1 MLKECGSK
9 MNRIDKISKSF
20 AHVVSSNLSLGH
32 DQEEIL
38 AYGAFALIQTILSI
52 LTIAVCG
59 LVLGVFAESMII
71 SFAAAILRKFS
82 GGVHATK
89 PLNCAVIGMI
99 IFCVL
104 GLLVKHVFISIE
116 FIYVIGLMALEFAFV
131 FYVMIKYSPV
141 GSVNKPLKNLEKRK
155 RLKHQSLMF
164 TISMLVINII
174 LTYVYVHTNNI
185 NFLTVAIC
193 ISTGILWQSLTLV
206 SLGHIIIESLDT
218 FMGGTTILNRR
229 ANK

>member
-1 MLKECGSK
+1 
-9 MNRIDKISKSF
+9 MNWIDNVSKSF
-20 AHVVSSNLSLGH
+20 ASVVSSNLSLGH
-32 DQEEIL
+32 DQEEVI
-38 AYGAFALIQTILSI
+38 AYGAFALIQTVLSI
-52 LTIAVCG
+52 FAIAAFG
-59 LVLGVFAESMII
+59 LLLGVFAESMII

-104 GLLVKHVFISIE
+104 GLMVKHLMINIE
-116 FIYVIGLMALEFAFV
+116 FVYLIGLIALEFAFV
-131 FYVMIKYSPV
+131 FYVMIKYCPV
-141 GSVNKPLKNLEKRK
+141 GSANKPLKNPDKRK
-155 RLKHQSLMF
+155 RLKKQSLMF
-164 TISMLVINII
+164 TLSMLAVNIV
-174 LTYVYVHTNNI
+174 LTYSYVLTNNI
-185 NFLTVAIC
+185 NFLTAAVC
-193 ISTGILWQSLTLV
+193 ISTGILWQSITLV

>member
-1 MLKECGSK
+1 
-9 MNRIDKISKSF
+9 MNWIDNVSKSF
-20 AHVVSSNLSLGH
+20 ASVVSSNLSLGH
-32 DQEEIL
+32 DQEEVI
-38 AYGAFALIQTILSI
+38 AYGAFALIQTLLSI
-52 LTIAVCG
+52 FAIAAFG
-59 LVLGVFAESMII
+59 LLLGVFAESMII

-104 GLLVKHVFISIE
+104 GLLVKYLMINIE
-116 FIYVIGLMALEFAFV
+116 FVYLIVLMALEFAFV

-141 GSVNKPLKNLEKRK
+141 GSANKPLKNLDKRK
-155 RLKHQSLMF
+155 RLKKQSLMF
-164 TISMLVINII
+164 TLSMLAVNIV
-174 LTYVYVHTNNI
+174 LTYAYIFTNNI
-185 NFLTVAIC
+185 NFLTVAVC
-193 ISTGILWQSLTLV
+193 ISTGILWQSITLV

>member
-1 MLKECGSK
+1 
-9 MNRIDKISKSF
+9 MNWIDNVSKSF
-20 AHVVSSNLSLGH
+20 ASIVSSNLSLGQE
-32 DQEEIL
+32 QEEVI
-38 AYGAFALIQTILSI
+38 AYGAFALIQTVLSI
-52 LTIAVCG
+52 FAIAAFG
-59 LVLGVFAESMII
+59 LLLGVFAESMII

-82 GGVHATK
+82 GGAHATK

-104 GLLVKHVFISIE
+104 GLLVKYLMINIE
-116 FIYVIGLMALEFAFV
+116 FVYLIGLMALEFAFV

-141 GSVNKPLKNLEKRK
+141 GSANKPLKNPDKRK
-155 RLKHQSLMF
+155 RLKKQSLMF
-164 TISMLVINII
+164 TLSMLAVNIV
-174 LTYVYVHTNNI
+174 LTYAYVLTNNI
-185 NFLTVAIC
+185 KFLTVAAC
-193 ISTGILWQSLTLV
+193 ISTGILWQSITLV

>member
-1 MLKECGSK
+1 
-9 MNRIDKISKSF
+9 MNSIDKISKSF
-20 AHVVSSNLSLGH
+20 ASIVSSNLSLGH
-32 DQEEIL
+32 DQEEVI
-38 AYGAFALIQTILSI
+38 AYGAFALIQTVLSI
-52 LTIAVCG
+52 FAIAVLG
-59 LVLGVFAESMII
+59 LLLGVFAESMII

-99 IFCVL
+99 IFCGI
-104 GLLVKHVFISIE
+104 GLLVKHVFIKIE
-116 FIYVIGLMALEFAFV
+116 IVYLIGLISLGFAFV
-131 FYVMIKYSPV
+131 FFVMIKYSPV
-141 GSVNKPLKNLEKRK
+141 GSVNKPLKNLDKRK
-155 RLKHQSLMF
+155 RLKKQSLMF
-164 TISMLVINII
+164 TTSMLAVNIV

-185 NFLTVAIC
+185 NFLAVAVC
-193 ISTGILWQSLTLV
+193 ISAGVLWQSITLV

>member
-1 MLKECGSK
+1 
-9 MNRIDKISKSF
+9 MNWIDKISKSF
-20 AHVVSSNLSLGH
+20 AHVVSSNLSFGH
-32 DQEEIL
+32 DQEEVI
-38 AYGAFALIQTILSI
+38 AYGAFALIQTVLSI
-52 LTIAVCG
+52 FAIAVFG
-59 LVLGVFAESMII
+59 LLLGVFVESMII

-89 PLNCAVIGMI
+89 PINCAVIGMI
-99 IFCVL
+99 IFCGL
-104 GLLVKHVFISIE
+104 GLLVKHVFINIE
-116 FIYVIGLMALEFAFV
+116 FVYVIGLISLGFAFV
-131 FYVMIKYSPV
+131 FFVMIKYSPV

-164 TISMLVINII
+164 TISMLAVNIV

-185 NFLTVAIC
+185 KFLTVAVC
-193 ISTGILWQSLTLV
+193 ISAGVLWQSLTLV
-206 SLGHIIIESLDT
+206 SLGHIIIESLDK